1 LGIQEPSFSA
11 ILEIEPGYAVVMAWT
26 LYAATQPGLSN
37 PTGYVIRQLLDRET
51 PPSEFDDLAQLPLE
65 TITLFR
71 RAVRYAG
78 PYREAIPVELERPFR
93 RWERRFPKKRI
104 PLDGASR
111 RGGDWDPPPSRSVD
125 GLEGLL
131 GSIEVDPLDAWAAVC
146 DNLENQ
152 VSDSDLAVLRR
163 CEARDGGV
171 GLIPTITLWL
181 PDDAAAEDIVSAH
194 LDSARTAL
202 AQMGI
207 RHRLNV
213 EVPLDPVS
221 FLGEG
226 A

>member
-1 LGIQEPSFSA
+1 MP
-11 ILEIEPGYAVVMAWT
+11 
-26 LYAATQPGLSN
+26 
-37 PTGYVIRQLLDRET
+37 D
-51 PPSEFDDLAQLPLE
+51 DDLAL
-65 TITLFR
+65 
-71 RAVRYAG
+71 
-78 PYREAIPVELERPFR
+78 
-93 RWERRFPKKRI
+93 
-104 PLDGASR
+104 
-111 RGGDWDPPPSRSVD
+111 
-125 GLEGLL
+125 
-131 GSIEVDPLDAWAAVC
+131 
-146 DNLENQ
+146 
-152 VSDSDLAVLRR
+152 LRR

-181 PDDAAAEDIVSAH
+181 SEGPATEDIVSAH